1 MLSMQGGRRAAVWR
15 IWTEAVPALWRSVS
29 LTPLAIGL
37 GPCDCPGHGLEVEVT
52 CVDFRMTWWELE
64 PLDPFPSGWKL

>member
-1 MLSMQGGRRAAVWR
+1 M
-15 IWTEAVPALWRSVS
+15 S